1 MIKHISF
8 DLWLTLIK
16 SHPKFKEQRAV
27 YFKSEFNPHNLSVNQ
42 IMDVVQQT
50 DKACDRLN
58 ELNGLKVPTDI
69 MYRRILL
76 QLGIAP
82 RIITSDVLAT
92 IKSKVRDIFMNLPPL
107 LLNETILP
115 MLYYLKSKG
124 YGLNIGSNT
133 GFIEGG
139 TIVETLNNMNI
150 GEYFD
155 FCIFSDE
162 IGASK
167 PSYRFFDK
175 VYANISLDKKEIL
188 HVGDNYKAD
197 YEGAMKFGF
206 SALFIN
212 NQSHTI
218 NDIKRHLQEND

>member
-1 MIKHISF
+1 
-8 DLWLTLIK
+8 
-16 SHPKFKEQRAV
+16 
-27 YFKSEFNPHNLSVNQ
+27 
-42 IMDVVQQT
+42 MDVVQQT